1 MHRFVK
7 PLVMACVLA
16 LGACVAPTYGTRPQ
30 AVENQA
36 DTFRFRIF
44 PYAFAV
50 GGFMADRAVDDE
62 VVKFRVAN
70 GYAASEILSRGLP
83 GQCLRLHR
91 EVHALGGNAWG

>member
-1 MHRFVK
+1 MRRLVK
-7 PLVMACVLA
+7 ALVMACVLG

-30 AVENQA
+30 AVESQA

-70 GYAASEILSRGLP
+70 GYAASEILSRDY
-83 GQCLRLHR
+83 RDSAYVYTVR
-91 EVHALGGNAWG
+91 FTR